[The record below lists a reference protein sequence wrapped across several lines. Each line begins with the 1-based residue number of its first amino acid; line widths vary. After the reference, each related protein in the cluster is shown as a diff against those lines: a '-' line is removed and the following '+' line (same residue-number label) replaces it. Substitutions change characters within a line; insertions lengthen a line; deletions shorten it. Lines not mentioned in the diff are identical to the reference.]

1 MIDWNGNGKIDPVDI
16 GISIAATQ
24 SETDDNEC
32 GNADAAANPPNPQ
45 TNSSSQ
51 FKTLLKS
58 LLFRS
63 NQKHG

>member
-32 GNADAAANPPNPQ
+32 GNADAAMTPPNPK

-51 FKTLLKS
+51 LKTLLKS

>member
-1 MIDWNGNGKIDPVDI
+1 MIDWNGNGKIDSVDI

-32 GNADAAANPPNPQ
+32 GNADAAATPHPK
-45 TNSSSQ
+45 TNSFSQ
-51 FKTLLKS
+51 FKTRLKS